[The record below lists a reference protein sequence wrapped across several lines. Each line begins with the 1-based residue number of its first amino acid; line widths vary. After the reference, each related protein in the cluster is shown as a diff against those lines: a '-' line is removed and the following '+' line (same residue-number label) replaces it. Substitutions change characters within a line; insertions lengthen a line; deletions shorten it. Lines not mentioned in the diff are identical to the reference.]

1 MSQSEEN
8 KYRELAVF
16 TTIVAEVVI
25 TPSALGGA
33 AFWLLRRSSF
43 QVVATCIAGAAGL
56 AIAFYRIFLLRKRF
70 ES

>member
-1 MSQSEEN
+1 MSDGN
-8 KYRELAVF
+8 KTKYHELAVF

-33 AFWLLRRSSF
+33 AFWLLRGSRF
-43 QVVATCIAGAAGL
+43 QVIATCLAGVAGL
-56 AIAFYRIFLLRKRF
+56 SIAFYRISLLKKRF